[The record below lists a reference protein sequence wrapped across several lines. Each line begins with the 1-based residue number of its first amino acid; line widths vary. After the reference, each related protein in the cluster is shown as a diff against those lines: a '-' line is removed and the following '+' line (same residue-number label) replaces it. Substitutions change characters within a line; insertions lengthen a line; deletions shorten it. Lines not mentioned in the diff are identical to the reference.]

1 MASVSSASFDA
12 IFFWNFSTI
21 ISRSTSKTQRKSI
34 VRGFLLITERSKNTQ
49 PKRENTWANGK
60 KLGRSWAGSPG
71 RVFIMF
77 TVTVLARPCQGVF
90 QTPAMNRQAHSGP
103 FVCAA
108 SKDASAAPVNLA
120 MATSY

>member
-1 MASVSSASFDA
+1 VVEHSLGKGEVESS
-12 IFFWNFSTI
+12 IL
-21 ISRSTSKTQRKSI
+21 SRSTIKSQ
-34 VRGFLLITERSKNTQ
+34 GLSTFSDFPWENEAFQKYAT
-49 PKRENTWANGK
+49 KRENTGGNGK

-90 QTPAMNRQAHSGP
+90 QTPAINRHVYSSP

>member
-1 MASVSSASFDA
+1 
-12 IFFWNFSTI
+12 
-21 ISRSTSKTQRKSI
+21 
-34 VRGFLLITERSKNTQ
+34 
-49 PKRENTWANGK
+49 
-60 KLGRSWAGSPG
+60 
-71 RVFIMF
+71 MF

-90 QTPAMNRQAHSGP
+90 QTPAINRQAYSSP